1 MSDTN
6 TIRAALLIQYP
17 QMMKIAQKSLTILQT
32 NDPATPLLES
42 DIINVFIEKSKLYH
56 NVADWAYQYDNGVI
70 LLACHFLTE
79 AQAEATNSGV
89 IVSQTTGRADNSS
102 QTEFIRP
109 SVSIFGKYSTTKYGR
124 QWEALKETILPDN
137 WAFVV

>member
-6 TIRAALLIQYP
+6 TIRTALLIQYP
-17 QMMKIAQKSLTILQT
+17 QIFAIAKKSLLLIKT
-32 NDPATPLLES
+32 NDPTSTLLES
-42 DIINVFIEKSKLYH
+42 DILNTFIEKSKLYH
-56 NVADWAYQYDNGVI
+56 NPVNWGYQYDNGVI

-79 AQAEATNSGV
+79 SQSEATNSGV
-89 IVSQTTGRADNSS
+89 IVSQTTGRSDNAN

-109 SVSIFGKYSTTKYGR
+109 SVTMFGKYSTTKYGR

-137 WAFVV
+137 WAFIV